1 MTTLA
6 INDTDARV
14 AALRAAVGELLAG
27 YSEVARML
35 SGTDP
40 ETRDALLAPLRRAAD
55 SAASVLATS

>member
-14 AALRAAVGELLAG
+14 AALRAAVGELLSG
-27 YSEVARML
+27 YSEVARL
-35 SGTDP
+35 LADSDA
-40 ETRDALLAPLRRAAD
+40 ETRDALLGPLRRAAD